1 MESLKKYYG
10 KVQCSQENPMVSL
23 KDVMELLE
31 AKKTITYPE
40 LPKIVTGFVGKEYN
54 FSSYGGYKTK
64 SQEYGKG
71 YIQAIRDVKRLNK
84 NVLDNK

>member
-10 KVQCSQENPMVSL
+10 KVQCSQENPMVLL
-23 KDVMELLE
+23 KDVMELL
-31 AKKTITYPE
+31 KTKNTITYPD
-40 LPKIVTGFVGKEYN
+40 LPKIATGIVGKEYH
-54 FSSYGGYKTK
+54 FSLYGGYKTK